1 MTRMGEREIG
11 AVSGRLPDNSGEFAC
26 MLRDRSF
33 IRGGGGGG
41 LVQMGWGYTFCA
53 PENGGLHKI
62 VQPFLRG
69 MYFCALHFPFHKK
82 ETTVKESNISYFQN
96 DGITNQHNMVYS
108 SPFTLQKK
116 LHVLLSI
123 T

>member
-1 MTRMGEREIG
+1 MPYPGDSRIIRESLHVCLG
-11 AVSGRLPDNSGEFAC
+11 TGHLLE
-26 MLRDRSF
+26 
-33 IRGGGGGG
+33 GGGGE

-82 ETTVKESNISYFQN
+82 ETTVEESNISYFQN